1 MITKDKAKIKKIYTF
16 YHQKRRMPCY
26 SEIMDLVGYRSK
38 NAVARFVDRMMAANL
53 VDKDEKGK
61 LIPKKRL
68 DTVPLIGLVEA
79 GSPSIAPDA
88 TLDEINLEEFLIEK
102 PQDTFMLE
110 VKGDSMIEAHI
121 AEGDYV
127 IAKRQ
132 KTAKDG
138 DIVIAEVDGE
148 FTLKY
153 FRKKQTK
160 VWLQPANKNYQDI
173 HPEQS
178 LEVVALVTSVIRKV

>member
-1 MITKDKAKIKKIYTF
+1 MINNKDKIKIEKIFSF
-16 YHQKRRMPCY
+16 YHRQRRMPCY

-38 NAVARFVDRMMAANL
+38 NAVVRFVDRMIAANL
-53 VDKDEKGK
+53 IDKDKKGK
-61 LIPKKRL
+61 LIPKQAL
-68 DTVPLIGLVEA
+68 GTVPLIGLVEA
-79 GSPSIAPDA
+79 GSPSIAPDD
-88 TLDEINLEEFLIEK
+88 TLDEINLEELLIDR

-153 FRKKQTK
+153 FKKKQTK
-160 VWLQPANKNYQDI
+160 TWLQPANKNYLSLI
-173 HPEQS
+173 H
-178 LEVVALVTSVIRKV
+178 I